1 MYSTL
6 SSCNL
11 FFSNMHLLDMPLEIL
26 RSIVETYIASVEH
39 DCDVTALQLVSS
51 KVSLKPLI
59 IRNIILKNIQSFFA
73 MKL

>member
-1 MYSTL
+1 
-6 SSCNL
+6 
-11 FFSNMHLLDMPLEIL
+11 MHLLDMPLEIL

-51 KVSLKPLI
+51 EVSLKTLMI
-59 IRNIILKNIQSFFA
+59 HSIVLMNIQSSFA